1 MSQIA
6 LITFILTKCMPCDR
20 PHTYALKIKVF
31 QDMMLFD
38 SYSVADIHIHSFSIP
53 VIHQS
58 RYRTCH

>member
-1 MSQIA
+1 M
-6 LITFILTKCMPCDR
+6 TCDR